1 MRLYAWPGIYVGV
14 LRVVLKAN
22 LLTAA
27 ALLALVQ
34 AQPAASQSSQTLRTI
49 IEAGSLADLR
59 WPDFSD
65 YRQHLKNFYE
75 PGGYAPV
82 WVRSGQVTPQA
93 RALIGILQQADRKGL
108 HSDDYDGPRWEAR
121 LARIAGAQEAERDKF
136 DAALTVCVMRYISD
150 LHIGRVNPQHF
161 TFGLSVE
168 EKKYNLPDF
177 LRQRL
182 IDAADPAAALN
193 TVEPPFAGYQRTQ
206 AALVRY
212 FDLAKQDDGE
222 QLPVPAKTV
231 APGTP
236 YAGVPRL
243 VRLLR
248 LLGDLPGDAVLP
260 EDTGTYSGPVVEA
273 MKRYQR
279 RHGLQADGRIGA
291 QTVKSLNTPLGV
303 RVRQLQLTLERW
315 RWLPHDFPEPPIVV
329 NLPEFKLRAMEGGKP
344 VLEMNVIVGKAF
356 GHKTPIFT
364 DTMQYVVLRP
374 YWNVTPTIQ
383 RSEIVPSIRKDRDY
397 IAKKGFEVT
406 TQRGEPVTSGTI
418 NDDVLEQLRTGK
430 LAVRQKPGPKNSL
443 GLVKLIFP
451 NHYNVYLH
459 STPAPELFSQT
470 RRDFSHG
477 CIRVEKP
484 AELTAWAL
492 RNNEGWDL
500 ERIRKEME
508 GGRDNQQVNLTRKI
522 PVLILYGTAIV
533 DEAGSVFFFDDIY
546 GLDASLE
553 KVLVKGYPYP
563 G

>member
-1 MRLYAWPGIYVGV
+1 V
-14 LRVVLKAN
+14 LWAVLKTN
-22 LLTAA
+22 LLAA
-27 ALLALVQ
+27 ALLALAQ
-34 AQPAASQSSQTLRTI
+34 APPAASQAGDTLRTI
-49 IEAGSLADLR
+49 VEAGRLDDLR
-59 WPDFSD
+59 WPDFRD

-82 WVRSGQVTPQA
+82 WVRNGQPTSQA
-93 RALIGILQQADRKGL
+93 RSITAILQQADRKGL

-121 LARIAGAQEAERDKF
+121 FARVPAAPDAERARF

-150 LHIGRVNPQHF
+150 LHIGKVNPQHF
-161 TFGLSVE
+161 TFGLSVQ
-168 EKKYNLPDF
+168 EKKYDLPDF

-182 IDAADPAAALN
+182 IDAPDPAAALN

-206 AALVRY
+206 AALLRY

-231 APGTP
+231 APGAP

-248 LLGDLPGDAVLP
+248 LLGDLPADAALP
-260 EDTGTYSGPVVEA
+260 ADTGVYSGSVVDA
-273 MKRYQR
+273 LKRYQR

-315 RWLPHDFPEPPIVV
+315 RWLPHDFPEPPVVV
-329 NLPEFKLRAMEGGKP
+329 NIPEFRLRAMEGGKP

-356 GHKTPIFT
+356 GHKTPVFT

-374 YWNVTPTIQ
+374 YWNVTPSIQ

-430 LAVRQKPGPKNSL
+430 LAVRQKPGPANSL

-451 NHYNVYLH
+451 NQHNVYLH
-459 STPAPELFSQT
+459 STPAPELFSQS

-484 AELTAWAL
+484 VELTAWAL
-492 RNNEGWDL
+492 RNNPGWDA

-508 GGRDNQQVNLTRKI
+508 TGRDNQQVNLTRQI
-522 PVLILYGTAIV
+522 PVLILYATAIV
-533 DEAGSVFFFDDIY
+533 DEAGMVYFFDDIY

-553 KVLVKGYPYP
+553 KVLVTGYPYP